1 MKTKH
6 VIRDPQLET
15 AVGIGAIVAGWF
27 LLYDAWDQRG
37 REAPWL
43 LRRLMW

>member
-1 MKTKH
+1 MGRH
-6 VIRDPQLET
+6 LIQDPQVET
-15 AVGIGAIVAGWF
+15 VAGVAAIVAGWW

-37 REAPWL
+37 RSAPWL